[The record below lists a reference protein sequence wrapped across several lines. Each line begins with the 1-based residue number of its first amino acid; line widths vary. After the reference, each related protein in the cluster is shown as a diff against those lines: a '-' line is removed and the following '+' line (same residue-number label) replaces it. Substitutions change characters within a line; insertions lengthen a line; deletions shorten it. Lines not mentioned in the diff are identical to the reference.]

1 MRSTLIILTSLLL
14 SGCVKQSTSYYI
26 NGSDHTLTLRAQQD
40 YFWEDSVKLTLIAAR
55 MPDCQRQFELTD
67 VPLDEISVEL
77 FAAGD
82 EVYNLR
88 SGTQVWQ
95 VETQTCTQKE
105 APDANAL
112 GEPLGSYR
120 LNDDGKLVFEA
131 PDAPAAAPPPT
142 PAPAPAQ

>member
-1 MRSTLIILTSLLL
+1 MRSTLIILTTLLL

-26 NGSDHTLTLRAQQD
+26 GDSDHTLTLRAQQQ

-88 SGTQVWQ
+88 AGTQLWQ

-112 GEPLGSYR
+112 GEALGSYQ
-120 LNDDGKLVFEA
+120 LNDEGKLVFEKT
-131 PDAPAAAPPPT
+131 PDAAEAAAAA
-142 PAPAPAQ
+142 APAPAQ